1 MYINMWFAIQ
11 SLTLLPFKGI
21 WFTWPAQKIMEDIQ
35 DWQWQM
41 EINGGLRDKVNRNFD
56 QRKKGAG
63 QISAEVK
70 KLYWLW

>member
-1 MYINMWFAIQ
+1 
-11 SLTLLPFKGI
+11 
-21 WFTWPAQKIMEDIQ
+21 MEDIQ